1 MSLTW
6 DITVLELLVLNQIVV
21 QFAEIISKSV
31 PKNVI
36 MGMLLGVL
44 KVVLLILAIFVWDLL
59 EVNHLVY

>member
-1 MSLTW
+1 VSLTW

-44 KVVLLILAIFVWDLL
+44 KVVLLILTIFVWDLL

>member
-1 MSLTW
+1 VSLTW

-44 KVVLLILAIFVWDLL
+44 KVVLLMLTIFVWDLL

>member
-44 KVVLLILAIFVWDLL
+44 KVVLLMLTIFVWDLL

>member
-44 KVVLLILAIFVWDLL
+44 KVVLLILTIFVWDLL

>member
-1 MSLTW
+1 VSLTW

-21 QFAEIISKSV
+21 RFAEIISRSV

-44 KVVLLILAIFVWDLL
+44 KAVLLILAIFVWDLL

>member
-21 QFAEIISKSV
+21 QFAEIISRSV

-36 MGMLLGVL
+36 MGIQLGVL
-44 KVVLLILAIFVWDLL
+44 KVVLLILTIFVWDLL